1 MDILLRLRPK
11 NEVADFNDIFVKI
24 SNENDINLKDFDV
37 ALVNSVVYSYKDEIA
52 DHILKHGLSSLIESE
67 LILEH
72 LVVKG
77 ESINNIIGV
86 LHLYLDKVGI
96 DNELIIAD
104 PYFFATT
111 RDANYAT
118 TVQQVI
124 SKYLTTVDTLRIITL
139 PNKVD
144 TTLKTSIENALKT
157 SKPTLSIIHNTSN
170 NYHDR
175 FWISNNREKGIIT
188 GTSLNGLGNKYA
200 LIDRLNI
207 TDVRSIIGALVADG
221 LI

>member
-11 NEVADFNDIFVKI
+11 NEAADFNDIFVKI

-37 ALVNSVVYSYKDEIA
+37 AMVNSVVYSYKDEIV

-96 DNELIIAD
+96 DNELIIVD

-144 TTLKTSIENALKT
+144 STLKTSIENTLKT
-157 SKPTLSIIHNTSN
+157 AKPTLSIIHNTSN

-207 TDVRSIIGALVADG
+207 TDVRSIIGVLTTDG